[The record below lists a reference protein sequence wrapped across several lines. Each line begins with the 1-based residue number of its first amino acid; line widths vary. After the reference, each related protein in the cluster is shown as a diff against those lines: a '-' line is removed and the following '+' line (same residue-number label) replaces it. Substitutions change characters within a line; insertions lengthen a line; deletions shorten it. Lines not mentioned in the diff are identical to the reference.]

1 MTKTM
6 QFSEPSRDMKAKGIG
21 IDGGVSKPGGMLESK
36 RLLQY
41 PLCYKSLQKYTFA
54 NFVN

>member
-1 MTKTM
+1 M